1 MADDKRNFRLSTGVR
16 PIRYELRFDL
26 DLDRWRS
33 RGRERIAL
41 TFAAPA
47 RELTLHSVDLAIEN
61 AAIEHGPKMRE
72 VTYDS
77 ESQTAT
83 LRFDGEIPAGERTLE
98 LEWSG
103 EIREAL
109 RGLYRSTRPGERYAA
124 TQFEA
129 ADTRRAFPCFD
140 EPEFKARFAL
150 ELVHPAGMT
159 AIGNMPIE
167 RSTTRPDGRQET
179 RFVETPKISP
189 YLFAFTVGP
198 YESTEEART
207 PSGVPVRVWLP
218 PGLAEQGV
226 YARDAHVRSL
236 AYLEKY
242 TAIPYPYAK
251 VDAIGIPD
259 FEAGAMENPGAITYR
274 TRLLAADKD
283 TASIGTFKGIFSTAA
298 HELTHMWWGDLVTM
312 RWWTDLWLNES
323 FASFVGEKAT
333 AALNPEWGFWRDF
346 VAQNA
351 GAFNLDALA
360 STHPVSVEA
369 KNADEASERFDAI
382 TYTKGAAVLR
392 MIEGY
397 LGEDVFR
404 EGVRGYLRRYAEAN
418 ASADDFW
425 RELDEASG
433 QDVTAIANAWIKE
446 PGHPLVQC
454 DAREIDGGTLVTL
467 SQSRYFSDPEARP
480 TGQRWPVPLVIK
492 YGTAGAG
499 AERHEATRER
509 RILLTAER
517 DTVTLPGARW
527 YYPNA
532 GGRGFYRFR
541 LDDDFSARRLDQG
554 IRALSAEE
562 RLYLIDNL
570 WALTRHGKT
579 RLATFMHRLE
589 TLRGEQDRAVISSI
603 SDALSWIASYV
614 VREATEAPFRRF
626 VKELY
631 RPIFEPL
638 GFATRANDDSDT
650 REKRGRVL
658 IMLGTH
664 GGARDVRTEAARR
677 VRAHLDGLARLD
689 PDVAGATAAV
699 AAVEGD
705 EALYDRYV
713 TRMKEA
719 AATDPQEEARFR
731 QALISF
737 ERPDL
742 VRRTAE
748 AIFTDLI
755 RPMERGL
762 MAIPL
767 LQQRYARPVAWPVIR
782 DRWDEQIAPA
792 EPLLKH
798 RFVNAVSQLADPKL
812 AEEATLFLE
821 SKRSPDVNEV
831 VTQSIERLRVNTAA
845 AERLADELEDAL
857 RVAV

>member
-1 MADDKRNFRLSTGVR
+1 VGDERRNSR
-16 PIRYELRFDL
+16 PSKSIRPSRYELRFEL
-26 DLDRWRS
+26 DLERWTS
-33 RGRERIAL
+33 TGRARIAL
-41 TFAAPA
+41 TLDPPA
-47 RELTLHSVDLAIEN
+47 REITLHAVGLDIKA
-61 AAIEHGPKMRE
+61 AAIEDGPAMRE
-72 VTYDS
+72 VTYEG

-83 LRFDGEIPAGERTLE
+83 LRFESEIGKGDRVLDVA
-98 LEWSG
+98 WAG
-103 EIREAL
+103 EIREHL

-129 ADTRRAFPCFD
+129 ADARRAFPCFD

-150 ELVHPAGMT
+150 ELVHPAGLA
-159 AIGNMPIE
+159 AIGNMPVE
-167 RSTTRPDGRQET
+167 RSETLPNGRART
-179 RFVETPKISP
+179 RFMETPKISA
-189 YLFAFTVGP
+189 YLVAFTVGP
-198 YESTEEART
+198 YESTPEAKT
-207 PSGVPVRVWLP
+207 PGGVPHRVWLP
-218 PGLAEQGV
+218 PGMVEQGI

-236 AYLEKY
+236 SYLEKY

-274 TRLLAADKD
+274 TRLLAADRK

-312 RWWTDLWLNES
+312 KWWTDLWLNES

-454 DAREIDGGTLVTL
+454 DAREVDGGTLVTL
-467 SQSRYFSDPEARP
+467 SQSRYFSDPEAGP

-492 YGTAGAG
+492 YGTAD

-509 RILLTAER
+509 RILLTPGR
-517 DTVTLPGARW
+517 DTLRLPRASL

-554 IRALSAEE
+554 IGALSAEE
-562 RLYLIDNL
+562 RLYLIDHL

-579 RLATFMHRLE
+579 PLPTFMHRLE
-589 TLRGEQDRAVISSI
+589 TLRGEQARAVISSI
-603 SDALSWIASYV
+603 SDAL
-614 VREATEAPFRRF
+614 R
-626 VKELY
+626 
-631 RPIFEPL
+631 
-638 GFATRANDDSDT
+638 
-650 REKRGRVL
+650 
-658 IMLGTH
+658 
-664 GGARDVRTEAARR
+664 
-677 VRAHLDGLARLD
+677 
-689 PDVAGATAAV
+689 
-699 AAVEGD
+699 
-705 EALYDRYV
+705 
-713 TRMKEA
+713 
-719 AATDPQEEARFR
+719 
-731 QALISF
+731 
-737 ERPDL
+737 
-742 VRRTAE
+742 
-748 AIFTDLI
+748 
-755 RPMERGL
+755 
-762 MAIPL
+762 
-767 LQQRYARPVAWPVIR
+767 
-782 DRWDEQIAPA
+782 
-792 EPLLKH
+792 
-798 RFVNAVSQLADPKL
+798 
-812 AEEATLFLE
+812 
-821 SKRSPDVNEV
+821 
-831 VTQSIERLRVNTAA
+831 
-845 AERLADELEDAL
+845 
-857 RVAV
+857 

>member
-1 MADDKRNFRLSTGVR
+1 MADDKRNFRLSKSVR
-16 PIRYELRFDL
+16 PIRYELHFEL
-26 DLDRWRS
+26 DLDNWRS
-33 RGRERIAL
+33 RGRERITL

-47 RELTLHSVDLAIEN
+47 RDLTLHAVDLVIEH
-61 AAIEHGPKMRE
+61 AAIDHGPKMRD
-72 VTYDS
+72 TSYDP

-83 LRFDGEIPAGERTLE
+83 LRFDNEIPAGERTLD

-129 ADTRRAFPCFD
+129 ADTRRAFPSFD
-140 EPEFKARFAL
+140 EPEFKARFAV
-150 ELVHPAGMT
+150 ELVHPAGLT

-167 RSTTRPDGRQET
+167 RSARLPDGRQVT
-179 RFVETPKISP
+179 RFVETPPISP
-189 YLFAFTVGP
+189 YLVAFTVGP

-218 PGLAEQGV
+218 PGLAQQGL

-236 AYLEKY
+236 SYLEKY

-274 TRLLAADKD
+274 TRLLAADRE

-312 RWWTDLWLNES
+312 KWWTDLWLNES

-333 AALNPEWGFWRDF
+333 AALNPDWGFWRDF

-369 KNADEASERFDAI
+369 KNAEEASERFDAI

-404 EGVRGYLRRYAEAN
+404 EGVRAYLNRYAEAN

-425 RELDEASG
+425 RALDQASG

-454 DAREIDGGTLVTL
+454 DAREVDGVTLVTL
-467 SQSRYFSDPEARP
+467 SQSRYFSDPQAGP
-480 TGQRWPVPLVIK
+480 TTQRWPVPLVIK
-492 YGTAGAG
+492 YGTAGG
-499 AERHEATRER
+499 GPTRER

-517 DTVTLPGARW
+517 DVVSLPGARW
-527 YYPNA
+527 YYPNS

-541 LDDDFSARRLDQG
+541 FDDDFSPQRLDQG
-554 IRALSAEE
+554 IGELSAEE
-562 RLYLIDNL
+562 RLNLIDNL
-570 WALTRHGKT
+570 WALTRHGKS

-589 TLRGEQDRAVISSI
+589 TLRGEQDRAVISAI
-603 SDALSWIASYV
+603 SDALRWIAGYV
-614 VREATEAPFRRF
+614 VRDATDAAFRRF
-626 VKELY
+626 VDELY
-631 RPIFEPL
+631 RPIFEQL
-638 GFATRANDDSDT
+638 GFATRENDDPDT

-658 IMLGTH
+658 VMLGTH
-664 GGARDVRTEAARR
+664 GNARDVRAEAARR
-677 VRAHLDGLARLD
+677 VRAHLDGVARLD

-699 AAVEGD
+699 AAAEGD

-713 TRMKEA
+713 RRMKEA
-719 AATDPQEEARFR
+719 AASDPQEEARFR
-731 QALISF
+731 HALISF
-737 ERPDL
+737 ERPEL
-742 VRRTAE
+742 VRRTTE

-767 LQQRYARPVAWPVIR
+767 LQQRYARPVAWPIIR
-782 DRWDEQIAPA
+782 DLWDEQVAPA

-798 RFVNAVSQLADPKL
+798 RFVNAVSQLADQEL
-812 AEEATLFLE
+812 ADEAIAFLE
-821 SKRSPDVNEV
+821 AKRTPDMTEV
-831 VTQSIERLRVNTAA
+831 VAQSVERLRVNTAA
-845 AERLADELEDAL
+845 AQRLADELEDAL
-857 RVAV
+857 KVPV